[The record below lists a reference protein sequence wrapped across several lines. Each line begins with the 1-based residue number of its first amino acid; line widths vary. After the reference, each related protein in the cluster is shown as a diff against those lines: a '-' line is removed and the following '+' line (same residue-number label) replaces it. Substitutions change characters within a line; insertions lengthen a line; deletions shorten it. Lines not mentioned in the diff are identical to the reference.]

1 MESFKI
7 SGKKGYIK
15 IKFIEV
21 YGFPNRTSFAGG
33 YDVKGIVE
41 IKSGN
46 YNVYAEL
53 WFSTGEI
60 YNFYSSFKE
69 CYKMLDGEA
78 KLLTTEGNLSMSIN
92 FNKVGHVNIHGEYK
106 ERYDEGNMLIFEI
119 ISDQSYFQETINDL
133 NAIVRKY
140 GGLEGV

>member
-1 MESFKI
+1 
-7 SGKKGYIK
+7 
-15 IKFIEV
+15 
-21 YGFPNRTSFAGG
+21 
-33 YDVKGIVE
+33 
-41 IKSGN
+41 
-46 YNVYAEL
+46 
-53 WFSTGEI
+53 
-60 YNFYSSFKE
+60 
-69 CYKMLDGEA
+69 MLDGEA